1 MVQPLVSI
9 ILVNYNGYSDTVD
22 CIRSLL
28 NVDYDNF
35 TIYVID
41 NGSTVNATPEQ
52 LQYISQH
59 SNYIWSDNNLGFSGG
74 NNLGIDYAMK
84 DNPDYYLLLNND
96 TEVEP
101 DFLDKLVKVGSEKD
115 DAGIITGKILWF
127 DDKLRVWYAGGEYNY
142 ETGKTTHFHY
152 DEINNESDKKIEAVT
167 FASGCLWL
175 IPRQVICN
183 VGKMDERMF
192 LYAEDTEYCCRVIKN
207 GLKIYYTNDSVIYHK
222 VSRSTG
228 FGSTN
233 SQYYNVRN
241 TLFINNIYSS
251 NRIRVLLRQIVI
263 WEKEAFRGRMDF
275 YAVQQGILDFVKHK
289 SGKRD
294 K

>member
-1 MVQPLVSI
+1 M
-9 ILVNYNGYSDTVD
+9 
-22 CIRSLL
+22 
-28 NVDYDNF
+28 
-35 TIYVID
+35 
-41 NGSTVNATPEQ
+41 
-52 LQYISQH
+52 
-59 SNYIWSDNNLGFSGG
+59 
-74 NNLGIDYAMK
+74 
-84 DNPDYYLLLNND
+84 
-96 TEVEP
+96 
-101 DFLDKLVKVGSEKD
+101 GSEKD

-183 VGKMDERMF
+183 VGKMDER
-192 LYAEDTEYCCRVIKN
+192 
-207 GLKIYYTNDSVIYHK
+207 VIYHK

>member
-22 CIRSLL
+22 CIHSLL
-28 NVDYDNF
+28 NLDYENF
-35 TIYVID
+35 KIYVVD
-41 NGSTVNATPEQ
+41 NGSTVKATPEQ
-52 LQYISQH
+52 LQYISDH
-59 SNYIWSDNNLGFSGG
+59 SDYIWSDNNLGFSGG

-101 DFLDKLVKVGSEKD
+101 DFLKKLVKIGSEKD
-115 DAGIITGKILWF
+115 DAGLITGKILWF
-127 DDKLRVWYAGGEYNY
+127 DDKSRIWYAGGEYNY
-142 ETGKTTHFHY
+142 ENGKTTHFNY
-152 DEINNESDKKIEAVT
+152 DKNNNDLDNKIETVT
-167 FASGCLWL
+167 FASGCLLL
-175 IPRQVICN
+175 IPAHVIST

-192 LYAEDTEYCCRVIKN
+192 LYAEDTEYCCRVTKN

-228 FGSTN
+228 FGSSN

-241 TLFINNIYSS
+241 TLFVNSLYCK
-251 NRIRVLLRQIVI
+251 NRIRVLIRQIII
-263 WEKEAFRGRMDF
+263 WEKEAIRGRMDF
-275 YAVQQGILDFVKHK
+275 NAVQQGIWDFLRKK
-289 SGKRD
+289 GGKRD

>member
-9 ILVNYNGYSDTVD
+9 ILVNYNGYLDTVD
-22 CIRSLL
+22 CISSLL
-28 NVDYDNF
+28 DLDYDNF
-35 TIYVID
+35 KIYVVD
-41 NGSTVNATPEQ
+41 NGSTVKATPEQ
-52 LQYISQH
+52 LQYISNH
-59 SNYIWSDNNLGFSGG
+59 SNYIWSDNNLGFSGA

-101 DFLDKLVKVGSEKD
+101 DFLNKLVKVGSEKD
-115 DAGIITGKILWF
+115 DAGLITGKILWF
-127 DDKLRVWYAGGEYNY
+127 DDKSRIWYAGGEYNC
-142 ETGKTTHFHY
+142 ETGKTTHFQY
-152 DEINNESDKKIEAVT
+152 DEINNDLDKKIETVT
-167 FASGCLWL
+167 FASGCLLL
-175 IPRQVICN
+175 IPAQVIST

-192 LYAEDTEYCCRVIKN
+192 LYAEDTEYCCRVTKN

-241 TLFINNIYSS
+241 TLYVNDLYCN
-251 NRIRVLLRQIVI
+251 NRIRVLLRQII
-263 WEKEAFRGRMDF
+263 TWEKEIIRGRMDF
-275 YAVQQGILDFVKHK
+275 NAVQQGIWDFLRKK